1 MPLPCRLNAI
11 ALDRGGSRCLTAGQ
25 DRAARLWSLPAAAP
39 GMSQSGGLMRQGTLP
54 SAGLDAAGQG
64 VIGSVALE
72 LELSG
77 HGLSNL
83 GTGAPRLFWGLRVF
97 LCCAMGWLGLS

>member
-1 MPLPCRLNAI
+1 MWSLAVFVRRLNAI

-39 GMSQSGGLMRQGTLP
+39 GMSQTGGLMRQASMGV
-54 SAGLDAAGQG
+54 DAASQG
-64 VIGSVALE
+64 VVGSVALE

-83 GTGAPRLFWGLRVF
+83 GTGRGVSK
-97 LCCAMGWLGLS
+97 G